1 MSVMGT
7 ASTTQPAGSAMTTDL
22 PRLSTFH
29 NDDLTFEVID
39 TGPVDGEVVVLL
51 HGWPET
57 AKCWAGVSA
66 RLNAQGYRTLMP
78 NQRGYSPLARPK
90 GIRAY
95 RMSRLVGDILALIT
109 TLDRG
114 PVHLVGHDWGAA
126 VAWSLAAGHP
136 ESVRTLTT
144 LSVPHPGAFLS
155 AMLSSDQLLRSYYM
169 GLFQLPK
176 LPELLATRYRPVF
189 TKLLTN
195 AGMTADEVQIV
206 YADIVDAGA
215 ISTSLNWYRA
225 MFFSAPSEL
234 TRKVTV
240 PTMHI
245 WSDGDTALSRRSAEL
260 ARNFVDAPYQ
270 LRIMEGCTHWLPE
283 QAPGPVTDLISESL
297 ANNF

>member
-1 MSVMGT
+1 M
-7 ASTTQPAGSAMTTDL
+7 ATDL
-22 PRLSTFH
+22 SHLSYFD
-29 NDDLTFEVID
+29 NDGLTFEVID
-39 TGPVDGEVVVLL
+39 SGPADGEVVILL
-51 HGWPET
+51 HGWPQT
-57 AKCWAGVSA
+57 ARCWAGVSA

-78 NQRGYSPLARPK
+78 NQRGYSLLARPK
-90 GIRAY
+90 GIYAY
-95 RMSRLVGDILALIT
+95 RMSRLVSDILALIA

-169 GLFQLPK
+169 GLFQLPR
-176 LPELLATRYRPVF
+176 LPELLATRYRPLF
-189 TKLLTN
+189 TTLLTR
-195 AGMTADEVQIV
+195 AGMTADDVQTV
-206 YADIVDAGA
+206 YADIVDTGA

-225 MFFSAPSEL
+225 MVFSAPREL

-260 ARNFVDAPYQ
+260 AGKFVDSPYQ
-270 LRIMEGCTHWLPE
+270 LRIMEGFTHWLPE
-283 QAPGPVTDLISESL
+283 QAPGPLADLISESL
-297 ANNF
+297 VVKPWRHTP